1 MAGGK
6 PPGDIRAPSRPA
18 NMVTPEGCGSGL
30 SGWQVRRLLAEEPV
44 KSARYLA
51 FRVYQWSPS
60 DGKRSP
66 RRREDGARPGR
77 EGRPADRQFPAEP
90 AEGRT
95 PQPDLQD

>member
-1 MAGGK
+1 
-6 PPGDIRAPSRPA
+6 
-18 NMVTPEGCGSGL
+18 MVTPEGCGSGL

-66 RRREDGARPGR
+66 GGVKMVRVPEDRDGQRIDNFLLNQLKGA
-77 EGRPADRQFPAEP
+77 PAA
-90 AEGRT
+90 
-95 PQPDLQD
+95 